1 MPAPN
6 KGVRVMPL
14 YMDIHTVDPET
25 TWEDV
30 AKAHYA
36 DTRIQDEY
44 DVEYLKY
51 WFNKDCGKLFCLV
64 EAPNAE
70 AARCVHEHAHGL
82 VAEKLIEV
90 DPDLIDGIMGSAAV
104 NPGGAALVPG
114 ATSQTQ
120 RDSGVRTVLFTDIAN
135 STEMTSRFGDRATMA
150 MLSVHDSI
158 VRNSLRHNGG
168 REVKHTGDGIMA
180 AFISAAHAVRFAC
193 QVQEALSAHNAAG
206 PEFPVMVRIGISAGE
221 PVEHGNDL
229 FGSTVQLAARL
240 CAQADPGHILVS
252 NTVTDLCD
260 GEDLKFSEA
269 RELLLKGFDREIA
282 AHAVELTC

>member
-1 MPAPN
+1 
-6 KGVRVMPL
+6 MPL
-14 YMDIHTVDPET
+14 YMDIHSIDPET

-36 DTRIQDEY
+36 DEQVQGDY
-44 DVEYLKY
+44 NVEYKKY

-64 EAPNAE
+64 EAPDAE
-70 AARCVHEHAHGL
+70 AARCVHDHAHGL

-90 DPDLIDGIMGSAAV
+90 DPELIDSFMGNTGV
-104 NPGGAALVPG
+104 NDGGAALVPG

-150 MLSVHDSI
+150 MLTVHDGI
-158 VRNSLRHNGG
+158 VRKALRENGG

-180 AFISAAHAVRFAC
+180 VFLSAADAVRFAC
-193 QVQEALSAHNAAG
+193 QVQEALNTHNEPG

-221 PVEHGNDL
+221 PVEQGNDL

-240 CAQADPGHILVS
+240 CARADPGQVLVA
-252 NTVTDLCD
+252 NLVADLCD
-260 GEDLKFSEA
+260 GESLKFSDAHEVQ
-269 RELLLKGFDREIA
+269 LKGFERDVETRF
-282 AHAVELTC
+282 VELTC

>member
-1 MPAPN
+1 
-6 KGVRVMPL
+6 MPL
-14 YMDIHTVDPET
+14 YMDIHSINPET

-36 DTRIQDEY
+36 DTEIQDEY

-64 EAPNAE
+64 QAPNAE

-90 DPDLIDGIMGSAAV
+90 DPDLVDGMLGSTAV

-114 ATSQTQ
+114 ATHDHQ
-120 RDSGVRTVLFTDIAN
+120 RDSGVRTILFTDIAN
-135 STEMTSRFGDRATMA
+135 STEMTSRFGDGATMT
-150 MLSVHDSI
+150 MLSVHDSV
-158 VRNSLRHNGG
+158 VRRALRENGG

-180 AFISAAHAVRFAC
+180 VFLSAADAVRFAC
-193 QVQEALSAHNAAG
+193 QVQDALRKHNEPG
-206 PEFPVMVRIGISAGE
+206 PELPVLVRIGISAGE
-221 PVEHGNDL
+221 PIEQGDDL

-240 CAQADPGHILVS
+240 CANADPGQILVS
-252 NTVTDLCD
+252 NLVTDLCD
-260 GEDLKFSEA
+260 GESLRFSEA
-269 RELLLKGFDREIA
+269 RGIQLKGFEREVET
-282 AHAVELTC
+282 HFVELTC